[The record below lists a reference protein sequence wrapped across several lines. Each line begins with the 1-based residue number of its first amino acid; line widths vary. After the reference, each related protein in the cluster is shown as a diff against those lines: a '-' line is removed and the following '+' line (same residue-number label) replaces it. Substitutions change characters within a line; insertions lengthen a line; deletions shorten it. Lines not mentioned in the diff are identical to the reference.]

1 MKIKDVL
8 EAIATGLDL
17 GPDEVTLESSSETIE
32 DWDSLGHLTVLSALD
47 EASGGRTADLIDLTQ
62 VASVEEVLQILR
74 EGGVLEE

>member
-17 GPDEVTLESSSETIE
+17 EPDEVTLESSSETIE